1 MTRKL
6 IVSLDSGLTITVRPP
21 TVRQFYEQRPAI
33 KKNSETYAFI
43 AEVYSR
49 NDEGIKFTAEQ
60 VLNEF
65 TTDDFRFW
73 FMNMK
78 TTQTDHTLL
87 SGKQRQQGIF

>member
-65 TTDDFRFW
+65 TTDDFRF
-73 FMNMK
+73 FMEDYIGWVVHEHEN
-78 TTQTDHTLL
+78 DPN
-87 SGKQRQQGIF
+87 

>member
-6 IVSLDSGLTITVRPP
+6 IVSLDSGLTI

-65 TTDDFRFW
+65 TTDDFRF
-73 FMNMK
+73 FMDDYIGWVVHEHEN
-78 TTQTDHTLL
+78 DPN
-87 SGKQRQQGIF
+87 